1 VILPL
6 RHDALKAELAG
17 VLKHERP
24 VFLGQVLVEAYAR
37 GSAGSGMRSSV
48 AFCTASGSCHPAI
61 SRLQKSGHDGQGSV
75 CAAAQRVL
83 MNLDVPWRSR

>member
-17 VLKHERP
+17 VLEHERP
-24 VFLGQVLVEAYAR
+24 VFLVQVLVEAYAGLRR
-37 GSAGSGMRSSV
+37 GSSV
-48 AFCTASGSCHPAI
+48 AFRTASGSRHPAI

>member
-1 VILPL
+1 ML
-6 RHDALKAELAG
+6 
-17 VLKHERP
+17 
-24 VFLGQVLVEAYAR
+24 
-37 GSAGSGMRSSV
+37 GSAGPNMRSSV
-48 AFCTASGSCHPAI
+48 AFRTASGSRHPAI

>member
-1 VILPL
+1 VQAIAEELDASQQQREMIAPATSMVL
-6 RHDALKAELAG
+6 R
-17 VLKHERP
+17 
-24 VFLGQVLVEAYAR
+24 
-37 GSAGSGMRSSV
+37 M
-48 AFCTASGSCHPAI
+48 ASGSLHPAI

>member
-1 VILPL
+1 
-6 RHDALKAELAG
+6 
-17 VLKHERP
+17 
-24 VFLGQVLVEAYAR
+24 
-37 GSAGSGMRSSV
+37 MRSSV
-48 AFCTASGSCHPAI
+48 AFRTASGSRHPAI